1 MKDFD
6 FNNWNTTGA
15 FSSSK
20 KGSMTKFTKKQKII
34 AATSLVAVIALIL
47 FFCIRGCSSS
57 RSSKSARDNTLS
69 LVQMYLDRGEYDRAL
84 DKLDELLIKNGKEQD
99 IIDLMDKII
108 AAKNAASS
116 ENGANVT
123 VEVDTEGLSSVIDS
137 MRSEMVKNNE
147 NMKKQL
153 DKTNAEAEKDRKEMA
168 LLLKQQQKQ
177 AEQEKVRQEEERN
190 RQKALEEQRKKD
202 EIARKAAEEELAKK
216 NAALKKEIAAVNDE
230 IQQGKTA
237 LNSGNIDS
245 ALLHFDSAIK
255 KLPVSEGEPGFS
267 ATKYSEMANL
277 LYSAEQTASSDS
289 DKKRLHQTAVDYAQN
304 AVAKNP
310 KDGPSQFIL
319 GMDAMDSKD
328 YQKALDCFNKAVAA
342 EGNNYLYYYNL
353 GRVQYMMKKFTEA
366 KSSFTTAS
374 QLNTSFA
381 AARYNLGLTN
391 LKVNDS
397 KSALAEFRRAH
408 DIDSRY
414 ERAYLEE
421 ARVLVRLSDY
431 SGAVTAYLNVI
442 KLNNTNRAALQ
453 ELGSVYYQMKK
464 YSDAESSFRKSLA
477 LLPAGTEDPLTY
489 YNLSTVLFEQGKSVD
504 ALTYAAKAYNS
515 NSIIKD
521 ASSRANIIYNY
532 ALLCDKTGKE
542 SEAIVTYS
550 EVLQIKPNHLKTL
563 INLGVVYMKSN
574 PPEVD
579 TALSLFTKA
588 YSIDKNNF
596 EVNNNLGSAY
606 LAKKDYKNAILYF
619 QNALK
624 IEPSNNEV
632 RYNLAQAFASDAQ
645 FDNAKVTYTELLK
658 LSPDYWDGYIE
669 LGKVCMALNDNSSAE
684 KYLVFVQ
691 TKNPSFRK
699 QEVETLLNS
708 ISSSNAK

>member
-6 FNNWNTTGA
+6 FNNWKSGA
-15 FSSSK
+15 LSSEK
-20 KGSMTKFTKKQKII
+20 KGILTKFTKKQKAVAITVLSAI
-34 AATSLVAVIALIL
+34 VALVL
-47 FFCIRGCSSS
+47 FFCIRGCVGSSA
-57 RSSKSARDNTLS
+57 SKNFKNNTLS
-69 LVQMYLDRGEYDRAL
+69 LVQMYLERGEYDRAL
-84 DKLDELLIKNGKEQD
+84 DKLDELLIKNGKDQD
-99 IIDLMDKII
+99 IVDLMDKII
-108 AAKNAASS
+108 AAKNAATS

-123 VEVDTEGLSSVIDS
+123 VEVDTENLSSLIDS
-137 MRSEMVKNNE
+137 MRSEMAKNNE

-168 LLLKQQQKQ
+168 LLLKQQQEQ
-177 AEQEKVRQEEERN
+177 AEQEKVRQQEEKN
-190 RQKALEEQRKKD
+190 RQKAIEEQRKKD
-202 EIARKAAEEELAKK
+202 EAAKKAAEEALSKK
-216 NAALKKEIAAVNDE
+216 NEALKKEIAAVNDE

-245 ALLHFDSAIK
+245 AFAHFDNAVK
-255 KLPVSEGEPGFS
+255 KLPVSEGEPDFS
-267 ATKYSEMANL
+267 AKKYSEMANL
-277 LYSAEQTASSDS
+277 LYNAEQTVSSDS
-289 DKKRLHQTAVDYAQN
+289 DKKRLHNMAVDYAKN
-304 AVAKNP
+304 AVAKNA
-310 KDGPSQFIL
+310 KEGPSQFIL
-319 GMDAMDSKD
+319 GMDAMGSKD
-328 YQKALDCFNKAVAA
+328 YQKALECFNKAVAA
-342 EGNNYLYYYNL
+342 DGNNYLYYYNL
-353 GRVQYMMKKFTEA
+353 GRVQYMTRKYTEA

-391 LKVNDS
+391 LKLNDL

-414 ERAYLEE
+414 EKAYLEE
-421 ARVLVRLSDY
+421 ARVLMRLADY
-431 SGAVTAYLNVI
+431 SGAVSAYLNVI

-464 YSDAESSFRKSLA
+464 YPDAESSFRQSLA
-477 LLPAGTEDPLTY
+477 LLPSGTEDPLTY
-489 YNLSTVLFEQGKSVD
+489 YNLSTVLFEQGKSME
-504 ALTYAAKAYNS
+504 ALAYAAKAYDS
-515 NSIIKD
+515 NSLIKD

-542 SEAIVTYS
+542 TEAITKYS
-550 EVLQIKPNHLKTL
+550 EVLKLKPNHLKTL

-574 PPEVD
+574 PPDVD
-579 TALSLFTKA
+579 TALSLFTNA

-658 LSPDYWDGYIE
+658 LAPDNWDSYVE
-669 LGKVCMALNDNSSAE
+669 LGKVCMALNDNASAE

-699 QEVETLLNS
+699 QEVSALLDS
-708 ISSSNAK
+708 ISSSDAK